1 MEATKRI
8 LFTIVFIALL
18 LVRSTEA
25 HYIVKNESS
34 KDIVLI
40 AVVDVNVN
48 ILIKVGDVVEIP
60 AKHHDWYV
68 KNRGNGAQSQPI
80 HLDDGSVIIV
90 VDGIIKG
97 TVKLLLGVFLDGVLS
112 ILANANVLVEI

>member
-25 HYIVKNESS
+25 NYIVKNESS
-34 KDIVLI
+34 KDILLTAI
-40 AVVDVNVN
+40 VDINVN
-48 ILIKVGDVVEIP
+48 ILIKVGAIVEIP
-60 AKHHDWYV
+60 ATHHDWYV
-68 KNRGNGAQSQPI
+68 KNLGNGAKSQPI
-80 HLDDGSVIIV
+80 HLEDGSAIIV

-97 TVKLLLGVFLDGVLS
+97 TVKLLLGISLDGVLS